1 MIITI
6 PGHFACSSFAMHQH
20 LTAAPP
26 VRTALRDFGPRQVV
40 LVCLR
45 LRAPPDGGIVRR
57 LAQSCRFLLSVMSAF
72 SRRPR
77 NYYVDARLI
86 SNERGQFC
94 NMLARMLVDD
104 GASLGGRERSTALRG
119 KGRCLQVQS
128 RSEDRDLLARS
139 KAYSR
144 DVALSTRI
152 HVHVPIY
159 TSIERSAQGHY
170 SWSRSEGE

>member
-1 MIITI
+1 MPI
-6 PGHFACSSFAMHQH
+6 PGHFACSSFAMHRH

-26 VRTALRDFGPRQVV
+26 VRTASRDFGRCHVV
-40 LVCLR
+40 LMCPR
-45 LRAPPDGGIVRR
+45 LHALPDGGFVRR
-57 LAQSCRFLLSVMSAF
+57 LAHSRRFLLSVISAF

-86 SNERGQFC
+86 SNGRGQFR

-104 GASLGGRERSTALRG
+104 GASLGGRKRSTALRG
-119 KGRCLQVQS
+119 KGRWVQS

-144 DVALSTRI
+144 DAPAQTNTYSY
-152 HVHVPIY
+152 IY
-159 TSIERSAQGHY
+159 IYRT
-170 SWSRSEGE
+170 

>member
-6 PGHFACSSFAMHQH
+6 PGHFACSSFAMHRH
-20 LTAAPP
+20 LTAVPP
-26 VRTALRDFGPRQVV
+26 VRTVPRDNGPRQVV

-57 LAQSCRFLLSVMSAF
+57 LAHSCRFLLSVISAF

-86 SNERGQFC
+86 SNGPRGQFC

-104 GASLGGRERSTALRG
+104 GASLGGRKRSTALRG

-144 DVALSTRI
+144 DVAT
-152 HVHVPIY
+152 VHTNTYIY
-159 TSIERSAQGHY
+159 RT
-170 SWSRSEGE
+170 